1 MTTEEERRALRL
13 AAAVSMVSRSGG
25 KVSVRKAAKMY
36 GISKSTVHRYYQAAR
51 RRATTTKPKTNR
63 PNKCGIPF
71 LIHPSTNPTTTTT
84 TN

>member
-1 MTTEEERRALRL
+1 MTTDEERRALRL
-13 AAAVSMVSRSGG
+13 AAAVSLVSQSGG

-51 RRATTTKPKTNR
+51 RRANTTATKTSR
-63 PNKCGIPF
+63 PIKCGIPF
-71 LIHPSTNPTTTTT
+71 LIHPSTNSTAT